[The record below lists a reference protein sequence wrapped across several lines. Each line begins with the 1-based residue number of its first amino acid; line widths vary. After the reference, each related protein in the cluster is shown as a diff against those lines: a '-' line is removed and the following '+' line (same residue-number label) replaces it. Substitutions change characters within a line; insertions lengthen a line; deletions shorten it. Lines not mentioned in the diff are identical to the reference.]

1 MNMQKMWI
9 KSPNILL
16 YCKAD
21 KQMFEDLPPDN
32 DNELAALNEKQI
44 AKLFLALEKNIK
56 AANRLEFIMLD
67 GDLGINLIYDQ
78 SFGFEI

>member
-1 MNMQKMWI
+1 
-9 KSPNILL
+9 
-16 YCKAD
+16 
-21 KQMFEDLPPDN
+21 MFEDLPPDN